1 MTEVP
6 MRGFWPFAKRPL
18 RCSFCGRDEHSVANL
33 VAGPRVLICDACV
46 DLCAAIVAKERDK
59 VSGD

>member
-6 MRGFWPFAKRPL
+6 MRAFWPFAKRPL
-18 RCSFCGRDEHSVANL
+18 RCSFCGREEARVSNL
-33 VAGPRVLICDACV
+33 VAGRALICDACV

-59 VSGD
+59 ASGD